1 MLVKTKVA
9 QIKPTEKVPTSVSG
23 YINYLQHL
31 FLYIWVPILN
41 QSKCVGGGEG
51 AKQQVYLGRG
61 EISASELQAEERK
74 AAAFPLNLVNK
85 KYIHTLIYSFI
96 FKLKHKSV
104 D

>member
-1 MLVKTKVA
+1 M
-9 QIKPTEKVPTSVSG
+9 
-23 YINYLQHL
+23 
-31 FLYIWVPILN
+31 
-41 QSKCVGGGEG
+41 

-61 EISASELQAEERK
+61 EISASELQEEERK

-104 D
+104 DCTLRESPVDTGDDGQRYPG